1 MRHIIYSLLLLTTV
15 LVLVNLNPTE
25 AGRVFINK
33 SQKLV
38 RQDHARL
45 LVVSVQKGRN
55 PPSAPNPLSPG
66 SSIDPSEHFSRHDTP
81 RAQTNRPQG
90 TGEAY
95 NPSP

>member
-33 SQKLV
+33 SRKLV
-38 RQDHARL
+38 QQDHARL
-45 LVVSVQKGRN
+45 LVSIQRGQN
-55 PPSAPNPLSPG
+55 PPSAPNPQVPTSW
-66 SSIDPSEHFSRHDTP
+66 IDPSEHFPRHDTPP